1 MIGLLWCIFI
11 WTIVID
17 MNLRLQFRLIL
28 YELNLRQIWY
38 FLKHLTSQ
46 QTIYDLP
53 VYVFHLWLSQCD
65 FNLIR
70 FNFIFAF
77 IIKFRFVIIVTFSLF
92 DKGLGR
98 NDVLEDE
105 SSKKLS
111 AKTVFSLSIRYLKDD
126 LLKMSESRIAGGG
139 LQEKDIYWVLTVPAI
154 WNDAAKQFMREAA
167 QEVDAG

>member
-1 MIGLLWCIFI
+1 
-11 WTIVID
+11 
-17 MNLRLQFRLIL
+17 
-28 YELNLRQIWY
+28 
-38 FLKHLTSQ
+38 
-46 QTIYDLP
+46 
-53 VYVFHLWLSQCD
+53 LWLFQCD

-70 FNFIFAF
+70 FSFIFAF
-77 IIKFRFVIIVTFSLF
+77 IIKFRFVIIVIFSLF

-167 QEVDAG
+167 QEVDAELCR